1 MSFISRP
8 LWALGL
14 IFAVFVA
21 GWFGTLSTHRLLEP
35 DEGRYAEIPREMV
48 ASGDWVTPRLN
59 GIKYFEKPPL
69 QYWAT
74 AAAYEVFGTSEWSAR
89 LWTAL
94 TGFLGILLTFW
105 LAWRLYG
112 PMTALAA
119 AAVQAGSLLYV
130 VLAHVTTL
138 DMGLTF
144 ALQLTLAG
152 LVWLIHDK
160 DHPERC
166 RPGVALLAVGVAL
179 AFLSKG
185 LIGILIPLAVAGLY
199 LLVSRDWKL
208 LLRSQ
213 PWWSAIVLLVLAGPW
228 LLKVSQSNPEFAHFF
243 FVHEHFQRFLTRVH
257 DRYQS
262 NAFFVPI
269 FLVGFLPWTPLLP
282 ALAADAWRSWRAKDR
297 VVQLLTIW
305 TVFIFLFFSFSQSKL
320 APYIL
325 PIFPAL
331 ALLAGRLLV
340 NLPQKRVAR
349 ALAISAGLWLL
360 LAIAA
365 SVTAAWPGAAAWL
378 EKSAGNAA
386 PGIIIAFWVATVA
399 TVAAAFIANRG
410 RLITAT
416 IVAAAGTMAFT
427 YFVLP
432 SITKLPKRE
441 NVAAVLTHT
450 QPYVTDKTRLYCVH
464 GYRQSLPFYLNR
476 TCTLVGYRG
485 ELDFGIQQEPWRFI
499 DDLPG
504 FALRWKLDADAIAF
518 MSPAAYEKLRQM
530 NLPMRLV
537 HSERTLVAIARQQL
551 P

>member
-1 MSFISRP
+1 MSVLLRRSIAMAMI
-8 LWALGL
+8 L
-14 IFAVFVA
+14 AVFIA
-21 GWFGTLSTHRLLEP
+21 GWFGTLGGHRLLEP
-35 DEGRYAEIPREMV
+35 DEGRYAEIPREMAV
-48 ASGDWVTPRLN
+48 SGDWVTPRLN
-59 GIKYFEKPPL
+59 AIKYFEKPPL

-112 PMTALAA
+112 PMAALAA
-119 AAVQAGSLLYV
+119 SVVQAGSLLYV
-130 VLAHVTTL
+130 AMAHLTTL

-144 ALQLTLAG
+144 SLQLTLAG

-166 RPGVALLAVGVAL
+166 RPGVALLAVGGAL

-213 PWWSAIVLLVLAGPW
+213 PWWSLIALLVLAGPW
-228 LLKVSQSNPEFAHFF
+228 LLEVSQTNPEFAHFF

-262 NAFFVPI
+262 DAFFIPI
-269 FLVGFLPWTPLLP
+269 LLVGFLPWTPLLP

-297 VVQLLTIW
+297 VVQVLTLW

-331 ALLAGRLLV
+331 ALLAGRLLM

-349 ALAISAGLWLL
+349 ALAISAGLWVL

-365 SVTAAWPGAAAWL
+365 SVAGTWPGAAAWL

-386 PGIIIAFWVATVA
+386 PGIITAFWLAA
-399 TVAAAFIANRG
+399 ASTVAAVFIANRG
-410 RLITAT
+410 RLITAA
-416 IVAAAGTMAFT
+416 IVAAAGTMSFT
-427 YFVLP
+427 YLVLP

-441 NVAAVLTHT
+441 NVAAVLSHIH
-450 QPYVTDKTRLYCVH
+450 PHLTDATRLYCLRD
-464 GYRQSLPFYLNR
+464 YRQSLPFYLNR

-485 ELDFGIQQEPWRFI
+485 ELDFGLQQEPWRFI
-499 DDLPG
+499 EDLPG
-504 FALRWKLDADAIAF
+504 FASRWNRDADAIAL
-518 MSPAAYEKLRQM
+518 MSPAVYEELRQM
-530 NLPMRLV
+530 NLPMRLI
-537 HSERTLVAIARQQL
+537 HSERTLVAIARQ
-551 P
+551 